1 SWNALAE
8 ACSRSIAFWAR
19 AAEGNAATVAAT
31 ANSTNTDGDLRS
43 MSVLLLDPAIW
54 FPGAD
59 GQANRRLGHAAHRAG
74 RRPAQRLT
82 DDRVLLFAG
91 IAFDVMA
98 QAAENARAVMHD
110 LAAAALDQDAPAALD
125 DLADPLVVQAFEVQH
140 LQGRVKILEREHRA
154 QAASRLE
161 LAGSD
166 EKHLQAG
173 LAGQPAHAL
182 AATGFVHRSTS
193 PEV

>member
-1 SWNALAE
+1 GLMAKQ
-8 ACSRSIAFWAR
+8 I
-19 AAEGNAATVAAT
+19 EG
-31 ANSTNTDGDLRS
+31 
-43 MSVLLLDPAIW
+43 
-54 FPGAD
+54 
-59 GQANRRLGHAAHRAG
+59 LGHAAHRAG

-173 LAGQPAHAL
+173 LASQRTRSRQLGSS
-182 AATGFVHRSTS
+182 TGVPPPKYRG
-193 PEV
+193 